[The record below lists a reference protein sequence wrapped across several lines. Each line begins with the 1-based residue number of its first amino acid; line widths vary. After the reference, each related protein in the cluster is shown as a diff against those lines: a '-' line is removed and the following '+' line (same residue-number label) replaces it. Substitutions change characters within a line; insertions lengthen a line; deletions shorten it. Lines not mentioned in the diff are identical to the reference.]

1 MAQYKPYEAPQYM
14 KDYSETATSPFARS
28 ALGQFLANKEA
39 EELMDDRYE
48 QPIDADMPET
58 GVPEEGID
66 MSSTGNWI
74 TDALAYTGG
83 RQVLK
88 TGVQK
93 GILNKLAKKGVTRAA
108 GYFVPGAGQVMLAA
122 DIGDFFLPEGY
133 SPYEG
138 FGLAPNNP
146 VSNVMSFGNVQDVIN
161 LYDEYI
167 GEE

>member
-48 QPIDADMPET
+48 QPMDADMPET
-58 GVPEEGID
+58 GVPEEDTD
-66 MSSTGNWI
+66 MSSAGNI
-74 TDALAYTGG
+74 LTDVLAYTGG
-83 RQVLK
+83 RKILEK
-88 TGVQK
+88 GVQK
-93 GILNKLAKKGVTRAA
+93 GILDKLAKKGITRTA
-108 GYFVPGAGQVMLAA
+108 GYAVPYAGQIMLAA

-146 VSNVMSFGNVQDVIN
+146 LSNLMSWGNVEDVKN
-161 LYDEYI
+161 LYNEYT
-167 GEE
+167 GE